1 MYTTYLSDFYFF
13 FFFLVNKLLW
23 SEGSQLR
30 DPSLH
35 IVEMTDLF
43 LNRTNWNV
51 FYYGN
56 EHVGTSTQW
65 IKVKFSLGPHSKDV
79 WDFFPLAK
87 QMGIPEW
94 TSRINARATVSFG
107 TTTFQQDV
115 RSQQLS
121 TRRRD
126 RKKYISLGEFATGF
140 MHTAS
145 GKFCKCWVRM
155 TRSNATS
162 RSKAILP
169 ESINLPRV

>member
-1 MYTTYLSDFYFF
+1 MTSTFF
-13 FFFLVNKLLW
+13 FFWLINYFDLGEVNWEILVCTLW
-23 SEGSQLR
+23 KWQICSWIGL
-30 DPSLH
+30 
-35 IVEMTDLF
+35 IEMF
-43 LNRTNWNV
+43 
-51 FYYGN
+51 FIM
-56 EHVGTSTQW
+56 EMSMSGTSTQW
-65 IKVKFSLGPHSKDV
+65 IKVKFSLGTHSKDV

-155 TRSNATS
+155 TRSNVTS
-162 RSKAILP
+162 RSKAIPP
-169 ESINLPRV
+169 ESINLSRV